1 VRARGFALLAA
12 LILLRPPRPLLAQE
26 GTPPP
31 EAPPLTHGVA
41 QLVVDGEVSS
51 LPIAIT
57 PQGTLFP
64 LAPVAE
70 KLGGGLA
77 AGPLR
82 QGWVLQLP
90 GRELV
95 LVAGSSSFTDGE
107 QIVALSQA
115 PADAAAPDSPGGL
128 FVPIDLLQAAWG
140 DLGYGFTWLPEE
152 LRLMVERRQLRSLQ
166 IEVDLVHLQGVTTV
180 VLQFPEAE
188 SQAPQYRLRTR
199 RDAVEV
205 ELAGDR
211 LLPPARLPPPGA
223 DPLVEGVE
231 VTPERVRL
239 LLAPDAAAESY
250 VLRNPFRL
258 VFDVYRRSAQASPP
272 AEVRTPERQPGI
284 RTIVLDPGHGGTET
298 GAIGASG
305 TAEKDLTL
313 VLAQALKRRLEA
325 RLPVRVVLTRD
336 EDADL
341 PLDTRTALA
350 NQFKGDLFVS
360 LHLNSSIGDG
370 AHGAETYFLSMQA
383 SDAAAAS
390 AAAAEN
396 APAPGAG
403 EGPEEDP
410 LYDLQLILWD
420 LAQSHHLAE
429 SQRLAGLI
437 QEELNTTLSL
447 RDRGVRQAPF
457 RVLMGAAMPAV
468 LVELGF
474 LSNSQ
479 EEARLQDPAYRAELV
494 EALVRAVTRYRAQGE
509 TARSDAR

>member
-1 VRARGFALLAA
+1 VRARGVPLLAA
-12 LILLRPPRPLLAQE
+12 LILLPLSRPLLAQE

-31 EAPPLTHGVA
+31 EPPPLTHGLA

-51 LPIAIT
+51 LPFASV
-57 PQGTLFP
+57 PQGTLFA
-64 LAPVAE
+64 LAPIVE
-70 KLGGGLA
+70 RLGAGLA
-77 AGPLR
+77 AAPLG
-82 QGWVLQLP
+82 QGSILRLP
-90 GRELV
+90 GREIV
-95 LVAGSSSFTDGE
+95 VVAGSPAFTDGE
-107 QIVALSQA
+107 QIVPLSVA
-115 PADAAAPDSPGGL
+115 PADAPAQGGL
-128 FVPIDLLQAAWG
+128 FVPVDLLQAAWG
-140 DLGYGFTWLPEE
+140 GLGWSFTWLPGE
-152 LRLMVERRQLRSLQ
+152 LRLMVERRELRTLEL
-166 IEVDLVHLQGVTTV
+166 EVDLVHLQGVTTV
-180 VLQFPEAE
+180 VLQFPAADPQE
-188 SQAPQYRLRTR
+188 PQYRVRTR
-199 RDAVEV
+199 REAVEV

-211 LLPPARLPPPGA
+211 LVPPARLPAPGS
-223 DPLVEGVE
+223 DPLVEGIE

-239 LLAPDAAAESY
+239 LLVAEAAAESY

-258 VFDVYRRSAQASPP
+258 VFDVFRRSAPEAPA
-272 AEVRTPERQPGI
+272 AEVRPPERQPGI
-284 RTIVLDPGHGGTET
+284 RTIVIDPGHGGVET
-298 GAIGASG
+298 GAIGTSG

-341 PLDTRTALA
+341 PLDTRAALA
-350 NQFKGDLFVS
+350 NQLKGDLFVS
-360 LHLNSSIGDG
+360 LHLNSSVGNG

-396 APAPGAG
+396 APSSAVAAG
-403 EGPEEDP
+403 EGSGGDP

-474 LSNSQ
+474 LSNPQ
-479 EEARLQDPAYRAELV
+479 EEARLQNPAYRAELV
-494 EALVRAVTRYRAQGE
+494 EALVRAITRYRAQGE
-509 TARSDAR
+509 TVRSDAR